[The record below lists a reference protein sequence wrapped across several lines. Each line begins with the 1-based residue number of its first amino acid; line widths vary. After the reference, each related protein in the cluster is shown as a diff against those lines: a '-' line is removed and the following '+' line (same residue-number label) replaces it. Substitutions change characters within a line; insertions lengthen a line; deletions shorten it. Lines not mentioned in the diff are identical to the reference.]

1 MGYLQSKLAPRPS
14 APNTRPPPPAPRP
27 TGLADESSG
36 PVSYVGRNL
45 RTGLV
50 CKLSL
55 VCRLGE
61 TLAQFAYRVSV
72 CKSNDVIAQYA
83 DWLPNYTCL
92 TVACIH
98 NC

>member
-1 MGYLQSKLAPRPS
+1 MNSRMFSVLPSVVHKSTRYFYSIRVEPR
-14 APNTRPPPPAPRP
+14 ANIIRH
-27 TGLADESSG
+27 GIDI
-36 PVSYVGRNL
+36 YVGRNL

-72 CKSNDVIAQYA
+72 CKSNDVIAQ
-83 DWLPNYTCL
+83 
-92 TVACIH
+92 
-98 NC
+98 